1 MIFDPIGWLRR
12 LFFASSVPELPP
24 VSGVL
29 AELLDPGRDADA
41 RADAACLL
49 AQYDE
54 PEAEQALV
62 RLGSDPEE
70 SPAVLESC
78 GQSLALVWARRGR
91 VDWAALRALDP
102 RAFEAAADALRG
114 LRREWAVELDR
125 LRARAR
131 T

>member
-1 MIFDPIGWLRR
+1 MISDLKEWFRR
-12 LFFASSVPELPP
+12 LFFAPPAPELPP

-29 AELLDPGRDADA
+29 AELLDPGGDAEA

-54 PEAEQALV
+54 PEVEQALV

-78 GQSLALVWARRGR
+78 GQSLALLWARRGR
-91 VDWAALRALDP
+91 VDWAGLRALDP
-102 RAFEAAADALRG
+102 RAFEAASDTLRG
-114 LRREWAVELDR
+114 VRREWAEELDR
-125 LRARAR
+125 LRAGTRA
-131 T
+131 